1 MPPFCCG
8 GRRCAADLARERQNV
23 SQKLGKKASD
33 ELLTTDVDY
42 VRPLALKFYARH
54 DWPYFNCT
62 EEEIYKMRVQRDP
75 ESLNM
80 AARLSPPVPSVP
92 STKSLKGPSK
102 YVVKHAT
109 ATPITTNQVY
119 GWYQD
124 RAFLYPKSDRGVF
137 IFPRQEDPL
146 IKQILRDRLANSLDR

>member
-8 GRRCAADLARERQNV
+8 GRRCAADLSREHQNV
-23 SQKLGKKASD
+23 LQKLGKKASD

-54 DWPYFNCT
+54 DWPYFHCT
-62 EEEIYKMRVQRDP
+62 KEEIYKMRVQCDP
-75 ESLNM
+75 KSLDM
-80 AARLSPPVPSVP
+80 AAKLSPPR
-92 STKSLKGPSK
+92 KSLEGPAK
-102 YVVKHAT
+102 YVIKHAT

-119 GWYQD
+119 GWYHD
-124 RAFLYPKSDRGVF
+124 RAFYYPKTDRGVF